1 MNEQSYDSPMSTRIG
16 RIEVVTR
23 SEKRRRWSDA
33 DKQKI
38 LRETL
43 EPGATVMAVSKRYGI
58 GTGQIYTWRRLA
70 LVGAVTGFVPVT
82 IEAESGADSAAALQ
96 PAVPAAFPRP
106 GLIEIE
112 LPGGARLRVDE
123 QVNSAALRRVLAA
136 LESR

>member
-1 MNEQSYDSPMSTRIG
+1 MSTRIG

-33 DKQKI
+33 DKRKI
-38 LRETL
+38 LQETL
-43 EPGATVMAVSKRYGI
+43 EPGATVMAVAKRYGV

-82 IEAESGADSAAALQ
+82 IEAEAGADAAAALR
-96 PAVPAAFPRP
+96 PAVPAASPRA

>member
-23 SEKRRRWSDA
+23 SEGRRRWSDA

-38 LRETL
+38 LQETL
-43 EPGATVMAVSKRYGI
+43 EPGATVMAVAKRHGI
-58 GTGQIYTWRRLA
+58 GTGQIYTWRRQA
-70 LVGAVTGFVPVT
+70 LVGAVTGFVPVA
-82 IEAESGADSAAALQ
+82 IEPVAPADAVVT
-96 PAVPAAFPRP
+96 VPAASPRA

-112 LPGGARLRVDE
+112 LPGGARVRVDD
-123 QVNSAALRRVLAA
+123 QVNSAALRRVLGA

>member
-1 MNEQSYDSPMSTRIG
+1 MSTRIG

-23 SEKRRRWSDA
+23 SEGRRRWSDA

-38 LRETL
+38 LQETL
-43 EPGATVMAVSKRYGI
+43 EPGATVMAVAKRHGI
-58 GTGQIYTWRRLA
+58 GTGQIYTWRRQA

-82 IEAESGADSAAALQ
+82 IEPVAPADAVVT
-96 PAVPAAFPRP
+96 VPAASSRA

-112 LPGGARLRVDE
+112 LPGGARVRVDD